1 MRGTSK
7 MNDRPDRFR
16 NGPGPDP
23 VQPGWGPEPLGEGY
37 DDQDRQL
44 DASLTAAAR
53 EIPIIEG
60 LNDRLF
66 AASIHDLRQ
75 AQDTLAF
82 PGPDTRARRP
92 VALQLMAMAACLA
105 IAVTAAWLLVQTGQ
119 RTGSP
124 GTADLARVDVQ
135 PDVVTEVLVQPNLS
149 PVVAFGDPAPVEA
162 DIALLASN
170 RDQARYSELS
180 ALVATRDMRF
190 DDLSSEFG
198 TVLEAMHDPSLMVY
212 DVELRP

>member
-1 MRGTSK
+1 MGGTSK

-23 VQPGWGPEPLGEGY
+23 VQPGWGLEPLGEGY

-44 DASLTAAAR
+44 DAKLTAAAR
-53 EIPIIEG
+53 EIPIVEG
-60 LNDRLF
+60 LTDRLF
-66 AASIHDLRQ
+66 AASIHELRQ

-82 PGPDTRARRP
+82 PGPDTRSRRP
-92 VALQLMAMAACLA
+92 VALQLLAMAACLG
-105 IAVTAAWLLVQTGQ
+105 IAVTGAWLLVQSGQ
-119 RTGSP
+119 QTGSP
-124 GTADLARVDVQ
+124 GSADLARVDDQ
-135 PDVVTEVLVQPNLS
+135 PGVVTGISIQPTLA
-149 PVVAFGDPAPVEA
+149 PVAFYGDFTPVEA
-162 DIALLASN
+162 DIVLLASN

-180 ALVATRDMRF
+180 ALVATRDMGF

-198 TVLEAMHDPSLMVY
+198 TVLDAMHDPSLMVY